1 MMDEKK
7 KSMFNTVVVTL
18 VAIIFIGVASLLMFV
33 PQIEIKDLCYFC
45 CGAIVVLGI
54 YMIVRYFMAEGYKRL
69 NEYGFS
75 QGVLFVLLGLCGL
88 VSAHVMA
95 ASFLTVLGLALLFS
109 GVIKLQYALDL
120 KCLEDKAWMGF
131 FAVTIL
137 MLCCGVTVVL
147 KPFEDMVFYQN
158 YTCIVLLADGIAT
171 LVNILYLRF
180 RTNFYQK
187 KLEEADVWEQ
197 ETEKAREENEN
208 SKDE

>member
-1 MMDEKK
+1 MDEKK

-18 VAIIFIGVASLLMFV
+18 VAVIFIGVASLLLFV

-54 YMIVRYFMAEGYKRL
+54 YMIVRYFMTEGYKRL

-88 VSAHVMA
+88 VSTHVMA

-120 KCLEDKAWMGF
+120 KCMEDKAWAVF
-131 FAVTIL
+131 FGVTIL
-137 MLCCGVTVVL
+137 MLGCGVSVVL
-147 KPFEDMVFYQN
+147 KPFQDKVFYQN
-158 YTCIVLLADGIAT
+158 YTCIILLADGIAT

-187 KLEEADVWEQ
+187 KVEEAGIR
-197 ETEKAREENEN
+197 ETEEDDSHTIFSDMEGK
-208 SKDE
+208 